1 MKSDIKSESVDQMPK
16 VSIITPCLNS
26 EKTIRRTVESV
37 LHQSYKNIEYIIVD
51 GGSRDKTLEII
62 KEYQPLSDGRMRWV
76 SEPDKGIYDA
86 MNKGIWMSHGRIIGI
101 INSDDYYVPD
111 AVEKVIEYLEKDNP
125 YQVIYGYG
133 NFVRGRSVILT
144 SVCTHKDL
152 KRGMIPHAT
161 CFVTRAVYVKYGLFV
176 RWLRIAADYELMMRL
191 VAANEVQFTQIKS
204 VLAYFSIGGVST
216 QKRNKRKAELEN
228 TYIKYKYHYYTL
240 REALAKLL
248 DIYWMD

>member
-1 MKSDIKSESVDQMPK
+1 MKSEMVGHMPR

-26 EKTIRRTVESV
+26 EKTIRRTIESV
-37 LHQSYKNIEYIIVD
+37 LHQSYKDIEYIIVD
-51 GGSRDKTLEII
+51 GASEDKTLEIVR
-62 KEYQPLSDGRMRWV
+62 EYQPLFDGRMRWV
-76 SEPDKGIYDA
+76 SERDKGIYDA
-86 MNKGIWMSHGRIIGI
+86 MNKGIRMSHGQIIGI
-101 INSDDYYVPD
+101 INSDDYYTLD
-111 AVEKVIEYLEKDNP
+111 AVEQVIRHLKRENP

-133 NFVRGRSVILT
+133 NFIKGNSVILT

-161 CFVTRAVYVKYGLFV
+161 CFVTRAVYAKYGLFV

-191 VAANEVQFTQIKS
+191 VAADEVQFTQIKS

-240 REALAKLL
+240 REALAKLS

>member
-1 MKSDIKSESVDQMPK
+1 MKSDIKSEKAGQMPK

-26 EKTIRRTVESV
+26 EKTIRRTIESV
-37 LHQSYKNIEYIIVD
+37 LHQSYKNVEYIIVD
-51 GGSRDKTLEII
+51 GGSRDRTLEIVR
-62 KEYQPLSDGRMRWV
+62 EYQQLFGGRMRWI
-76 SEPDKGIYDA
+76 SERDKGIYDA
-86 MNKGIWMSHGRIIGI
+86 MNKGIRMSHGRIIGI

-111 AVEKVIEYLEKDNP
+111 TVEQVIGHLEKDNP

-161 CFVTRAVYVKYGLFV
+161 CFVTRAVYARYGLFV
-176 RWLRIAADYELMMRL
+176 KWLKIAADYELMMRL
-191 VAANEVQFTQIKS
+191 VAADEVQFTQIKV
-204 VLAYFSIGGVST
+204 VLAYFSVGGVST
-216 QKRNKRKAELEN
+216 QKRNKKKAELEN
-228 TYIKYKYHYYTL
+228 TYIKYKYQYYSL
-240 REALAKLL
+240 KEVLVKLS